1 MTNISSPKQV
11 SDYYN
16 KYANQYYNYRVI
28 SGGSLF
34 NDFIEMPA
42 VLNILSEDL
51 NNFEALDI
59 GCGLGLYSKILFERG
74 AKVTAIDISNEMIN
88 YARVTCADT
97 SVNFIET
104 NFYDFISPAKCGYN
118 IIIGGF
124 MLSYFDNLD
133 KIFSKISIILAK
145 NGECIFSMLH
155 PLRLSSRRDSS
166 GQYFV
171 DNYFDSAA
179 LYETDFI
186 NNNDLLYLKKW
197 SISDVSK
204 ASRNH
209 NLLIESIVEPQ
220 PVQLPDQ
227 FKSDKIEYFFRCP
240 SVIIFK
246 FVHR

>member
-1 MTNISSPKQV
+1 MPNTSSPNRI

-16 KYANQYYNYRVI
+16 KHANQYYNTRVI

-42 VLNILSEDL
+42 VLSILSEDL
-51 NNFEALDI
+51 KNLEALDI
-59 GCGLGLYSKILFERG
+59 GCGLGLYSKILYERG

-88 YARVTCADT
+88 YAKVTCADT

-104 NFYDFISPAKCGYN
+104 NFYDFVSPSTFGYN

-124 MLSYFDNLD
+124 MLSYFDDLD
-133 KIFSKISIILAK
+133 KIFSKISVLLAK

-155 PLRLSSRRDSS
+155 PLRLSSKRDSS

-171 DNYFDSAA
+171 DNYFDNTA
-179 LYETDFI
+179 LYETDFL

-209 NLLIESIVEPQ
+209 NLLIESIIEPQ
-220 PVQLPDQ
+220 PIQMPAHL
-227 FKSDKIEYFFRCP
+227 KSDKIEYFFRCP

-246 FVHR
+246 FIRR